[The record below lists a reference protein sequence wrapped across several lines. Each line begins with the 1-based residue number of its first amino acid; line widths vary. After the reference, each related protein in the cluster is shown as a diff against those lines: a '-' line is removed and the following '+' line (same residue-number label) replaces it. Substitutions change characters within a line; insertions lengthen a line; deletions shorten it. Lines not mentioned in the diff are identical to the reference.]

1 MRLLILAVGHG
12 RGTSEGALTDDY
24 IGRANAFGKRLG
36 FSSVVAEEVGV
47 SKLREAKSRIA
58 EEGERLAA
66 RLPRGAQAIFLDARG
81 KGMTSEDFAEM
92 LAAMRDAGAKDLAFL
107 IGGPDGL
114 DPGPAVK
121 SSRSLAFG
129 PQTWPHLLV
138 RAMLAEQ
145 IYRALTIL
153 GAHPYHRGH

>member
-1 MRLLILAVGHG
+1 MRLLVLAVGHA
-12 RGTSEGALTDDY
+12 RGTSEGALAEDY
-24 IGRANAFGKRLG
+24 IGRARAFGKRLG
-36 FSSVVAEEVGV
+36 FSAIAVEEVAV

-66 RLPRGAQAIFLDARG
+66 RVPPGAHAIFLDARG
-81 KGMTSEDFAEM
+81 KGMTSEDFSEM
-92 LAAMRDAGAKDLAFL
+92 LAAMRDAGARDLVFL

-114 DPGPAVK
+114 DPGASVK

-129 PQTWPHLLV
+129 PQIWPHLMV
-138 RAMLAEQ
+138 RAMLSEQ

-153 GAHPYHRGH
+153 GGHPYHRG

>member
-1 MRLLILAVGHG
+1 MRLLILAVGHA
-12 RGTSEGALTDDY
+12 RGTSEGALVEDFV
-24 IGRANAFGKRLG
+24 GRAKAFGKRLG
-36 FSSVVAEEVGV
+36 FTSVAAEEVAL

-66 RLPRGAQAIFLDARG
+66 RIPKGGHVIFLDAKG
-81 KGMTSEDFAEM
+81 KGMTSDAFAEM
-92 LAAMRDAGAKDLAFL
+92 LAAMRDAGARDLVFL

-114 DPGPAVK
+114 DPGPTVK

-138 RAMLAEQ
+138 RTMLAEQ
-145 IYRALTIL
+145 IFRAFTIL
-153 GAHPYHRGH
+153 SGHPYHRA

>member
-1 MRLLILAVGHG
+1 MRLLILAVGNA
-12 RGTSEGALTDDY
+12 RGTSEGALTDDFVA
-24 IGRANAFGKRLG
+24 RANVFGKRLG
-36 FSSVVAEEVGV
+36 FSSVTAEEIAV
-47 SKLREAKSRIA
+47 SKLRESKSRIA
-58 EEGERLAA
+58 DEGEKLAGK
-66 RLPRGAQAIFLDARG
+66 LPRGAQAIFLDARG

-92 LAAMRDAGAKDLAFL
+92 LGAMRDAGARDLAFL

-114 DPGPAVK
+114 DPGPAIK

-129 PQTWPHLLV
+129 PQTWPHLMV

-153 GAHPYHRGH
+153 GGHPYHRGH

>member
-1 MRLLILAVGHG
+1 MRLLVLAVGHA
-12 RGTSEGALTDDY
+12 RGTSENPLVEDY
-24 IGRANAFGKRLG
+24 IARARTFGRRLG
-36 FSSVVAEEVGV
+36 FSSVAVEEVAV
-47 SKLREAKSRIA
+47 SKLRETKARIA

-66 RLPRGAQAIFLDARG
+66 RIPPGAHVVFLDARG

-92 LAAMRDAGAKDLAFL
+92 LAAMRDAGARDLVFL

-138 RAMLAEQ
+138 RAMLSEQ
-145 IYRALTIL
+145 IYRALTIM
-153 GAHPYHRGH
+153 GGHPYHRG